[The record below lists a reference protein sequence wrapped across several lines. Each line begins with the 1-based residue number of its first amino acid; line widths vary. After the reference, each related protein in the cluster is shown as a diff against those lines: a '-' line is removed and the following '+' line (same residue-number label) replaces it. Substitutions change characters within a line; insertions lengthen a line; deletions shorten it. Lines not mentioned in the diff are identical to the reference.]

1 MLLPATL
8 NTPEYCPQLTLY
20 RAVTNGLQTLPD
32 FPGFVTVKW
41 TETAS
46 MKLHVVQVPALS
58 HVETQQGQ
66 FISGLSR
73 NWFQNQVH

>member
-1 MLLPATL
+1 MSQPSACPVHLNLSTFGCFVLLFATL

-32 FPGFVTVKW
+32 FSGFVTVKW

-46 MKLHVVQVPALS
+46 MKLHVVQVPSLS
-58 HVETQQGQ
+58 HV
-66 FISGLSR
+66 
-73 NWFQNQVH
+73 